1 MFSLQPPYKPQVG
14 TAATL
19 VTPRQYKSE
28 TPVPGSNRSTPC
40 TAKLSSMGAERTDL
54 AAVLTKTAL
63 LSGLTPAEL
72 QLLAARTVRKQ
83 LQTGELLF
91 SEGELCHG
99 LHIIARG
106 KVRIFKTSLGGR
118 EQVLAVN
125 TPGES
130 VAELPVFDGGP
141 YPASAVAI
149 ENTEIAFISRRDFQ
163 AYCMEHPEV
172 ALKVLATVGARLRR
186 LVGIIEELSFT
197 TIRQR
202 LITALLRLAES
213 QGKQTERGI
222 EFQLPASHQELANQ
236 LGTVRELISRNLM
249 RLQAEG
255 LLEVDARQIVVKDMK
270 GLSALLN
277 ATP

>member
-1 MFSLQPPYKPQVG
+1 M
-14 TAATL
+14 
-19 VTPRQYKSE
+19 
-28 TPVPGSNRSTPC
+28 ST
-40 TAKLSSMGAERTDL
+40 ERTDL
-54 AAVLTKTAL
+54 AAVLGKAAL
-63 LSGLTPAEL
+63 LSNLTPAEL
-72 QLLAARTVRKQ
+72 NLLAARTVRKSFAP
-83 LQTGELLF
+83 GELLF
-91 SEGELCHG
+91 SEGDPCHG

-106 KVRIFKTSLGGR
+106 RVRIFKSSQGGR

-130 VAELPVFDGGP
+130 IAELPVFDGGP

-149 ENTEIAFISRRDFQ
+149 EDAQIAFISRRDFQ

-172 ALKVLATVGARLRR
+172 ALKVLAVVGARLRR

-202 LITALLRLAES
+202 LISALLRLAES
-213 QGKQTERGI
+213 EGRQTEHGI

-255 LLEVDARQIVVKDMK
+255 LLDVDARQIVVKDMK
-270 GLSALLN
+270 GLNALLTAN
-277 ATP
+277 